1 MEDVDHRMV
10 GLVHDRVQ
18 IVANFSQDLKKVTPP
33 TFNGNT
39 LGEEVEAWI
48 ATMENYFY
56 ACNFIRKSRAIWATF
71 QLVGEAVR
79 WWKNV
84 MAEKKL

>member
-1 MEDVDHRMV
+1 MAR
-10 GLVHDRVQ
+10 LVHDRIQ
-18 IVANFSQDLKKVTPP
+18 IQEALSKDLKKVTPP
-33 TFNGNT
+33 TFSGKAT
-39 LGEEVEAWI
+39 GEEAEAWI